1 MSDANSN
8 EEPARSAEER
18 SVKITFRIEPPAQC
32 PVAQRETP
40 AGNLW
45 VDVGET
51 RLRCDLAT
59 GEETAGVEH
68 YERPRAES
76 CPCVIFREHGAVPH
90 LRAAGDEIICTVY
103 LGSPRTGRE
112 LIESLSGQAVE
123 VTDFSGPEA
132 HPDETATVTL
142 DRAALT
148 DKQRQAIELAA
159 ERGYYEVPAEATI
172 EDLAAELDLSPS
184 AFGKR
189 LKRAERTVVLQA
201 VSRRC

>member
-1 MSDANSN
+1 MCDANPN

-18 SVKITFRIEPPAQC
+18 PVKITFRIEPPAQC
-32 PVAQRETP
+32 PVAQTETP

-45 VDVGET
+45 VDVGDE

-59 GEETAGVEH
+59 GEETAAVEH
-68 YERPRAES
+68 YERPRAAS
-76 CPCVIFREHGAVPH
+76 CPCVIFREHDAVPH

-103 LGSPRTGRE
+103 LASSRTGRE

-123 VTDFSGPEA
+123 VTDFSGPDAE
-132 HPDETATVTL
+132 PETATVTL

-148 DKQRQAIELAA
+148 DKQRQAVELAA
-159 ERGYYEVPAEATI
+159 ERGYYEVPAEAAI

-201 VSRRC
+201 VSRRF

>member
-8 EEPARSAEER
+8 EEPARSADER
-18 SVKITFRIEPPAQC
+18 SVKVTFRIDPPAEC
-32 PVAQRETP
+32 PVAQTT
-40 AGNLW
+40 AWTGDLW
-45 VDVGET
+45 VDVGKE
-51 RLRCDLAT
+51 RLRCDLAS
-59 GEETAGVEH
+59 EETAGVEH
-68 YERPRAES
+68 YERPRDES
-76 CPCVIFREHGAVPH
+76 CPCVIFQEHDAIPQ

-103 LGSPRTGRE
+103 LGSTQTGRR

-123 VTDFSGPEA
+123 VTDFSGPDAE
-132 HPDETATVTL
+132 PETATVTL

-201 VSRRC
+201 VSRRV